1 MPAMKRRPMSLPV
14 TICFRALPGILL
26 LASTA
31 AQAVFTVNAP
41 WVRPTTVRTATDA
54 YMRITSTEGAVL
66 KEAKSPLAT
75 SVVIRIGGNAGRTL
89 PQLALPAGVPVLLAP
104 GEVRLVLRGLAHPLA
119 VGERVPIVLTIE
131 GADGSRQEIPVNA
144 EVRLRSPI
152 DDEKRA
158 HQHTH

>member
-1 MPAMKRRPMSLPV
+1 MNRRPMSLPV
-14 TICFRALPGILL
+14 TICFRALAGIFL
-26 LASTA
+26 LASTTA
-31 AQAVFTVNAP
+31 HAVFTVNAP
-41 WVRPTTVRTATDA
+41 WVRPATDRTATDA
-54 YMRITSTEGAVL
+54 YMLLTSTEGAIL

-75 SVVIRIGGNAGRTL
+75 SVVIRTGGNAGRTL

-119 VGERVPIVLTIE
+119 VGERVPLLLTIE
-131 GADGSRQEIPVNA
+131 GADGSRVEIPVNA